1 MDSSFPKKGDEDNKI
16 SIDVINDDQ
25 ALAAEFEKM
34 TDAEESVYNFTGEK
48 GLETLTNQIPRAALK
63 TAEMR
68 EAGDIDENGNLTDQ
82 GYITYDLENPKNVK
96 EEALPNNDEL
106 ESMVLTEAKKENNDP
121 PEKKEKKSLIN
132 SIGSAFSSISA
143 KLETNI
149 GKVLE
154 DPKKRALFYAGTDM
168 IDKASRI
175 TPITSG
181 RAQSPFGIVTSA
193 LGGGVKKV
201 KAEELAA
208 STAKAKAGASSLKNQ
223 IDMLKL
229 TNELDKPGKMEMD
242 AYKGLDKQMED
253 IASATKLNEVFG
265 SQKNLIKAWAANPD
279 NLSLPV
285 GALRSKFPGA
295 IQAINDLLPLSMR
308 QDSKFFQSIESSAN
322 FINSFNKLAVVATL
336 DTLANTKLTPV
347 SDTDVA
353 IVRSGQTQTTDAA
366 SSFLN
371 NIVFTDAV
379 SLIESEKL
387 AYSRLFKRDRGYK
400 KGSDRDFNTEFNT
413 EGALKLRNKILK
425 ESSYSPDQIYEEA
438 KLLGFESN
446 YEKYTG
452 DVTDFSPFALASAK
466 ASLDMGGKTEY
477 SRFYNSQIPIDKDK
491 NITTTGTGEPLDGDS
506 WQEKYPGLDKKIQ
519 DLENN
524 KKTN

>member
-1 MDSSFPKKGDEDNKI
+1 MAALDSSFPKKDDEDNKI
-16 SIDVINDDQ
+16 SVDIINDDQ

-34 TDAEESVYNFTGEK
+34 TVDEVD
-48 GLETLTNQIPRAALK
+48 LEDKTYPDYK
-63 TAEMR
+63 TAKTALIKPENDDSD
-68 EAGDIDENGNLTDQ
+68 GD
-82 GYITYDLENPKNVK
+82 
-96 EEALPNNDEL
+96 
-106 ESMVLTEAKKENNDP
+106 
-121 PEKKEKKSLIN
+121 EKKEKKSLIN
-132 SIGSAFSSISA
+132 SIGSAFSSISN

-154 DPKKRALFYAGTDM
+154 DPNKRALFYAGTDM
-168 IDKASRI
+168 IDKASRMV
-175 TPITSG
+175 PLSSG
-181 RAQSPFGIVTSA
+181 RAQSPFGIITSS

-201 KAEELAA
+201 KAEELSA
-208 STAKAKAGASSLKNQ
+208 SAAKAKLASSGTKSQ
-223 IDMLKL
+223 IDLLKL
-229 TNELDKPGKMEMD
+229 QFEMDKPSAMELD

-253 IASATKLNEVFG
+253 IASATKLNQVFG
-265 SQKNLIKAWAANPD
+265 SQKNLIKAWTANPE
-279 NLSLPV
+279 NKSLPV

-295 IQAINDLLPLSMR
+295 IQAINDLLPVSMR
-308 QDSKFFQSIESSAN
+308 QDSEFFQSIESSAN

-347 SDTDVA
+347 SDTDVT

-387 AYSRLFKRDRGYK
+387 AYARLFKRDRGYK
-400 KGSDRDFNTEFNT
+400 KGSDRDFNTEFNS
-413 EGALKLRNKILK
+413 EGALKIRNKILK

-438 KLLGFESN
+438 KVLGFVAD

-466 ASLDMGGKTEY
+466 ASLDMGGKSEY

-491 NITTTGTGEPLDGDS
+491 NIVDNGNTTLDGDS

>member
-1 MDSSFPKKGDEDNKI
+1 MAALDSSFPKKSDEDNKI
-16 SIDVINDDQ
+16 SVDIINDDQ

-34 TDAEESVYNFTGEK
+34 TDAEESAILVGK
-48 GLETLTNQIPRAALK
+48 
-63 TAEMR
+63 
-68 EAGDIDENGNLTDQ
+68 
-82 GYITYDLENPKNVK
+82 YDLETDTFSKKNSIG
-96 EEALPNNDEL
+96 EAFDILGSNNGQITRRAEKRIKDDADLDKQISEL
-106 ESMVLTEAKKENNDP
+106 KTKREIEV

-154 DPKKRALFYAGTDM
+154 DPNKRALFYAGTEM
-168 IDKASRI
+168 IDKASRMV
-175 TPITSG
+175 PLSSG
-181 RAQSPFGIVTSA
+181 RAQSPFGIITGS
-193 LGGGVKKV
+193 LGTGVKKV

-208 STAKAKAGASSLKNQ
+208 ATAKSKAGSSSLKNQ

-229 TNELDKPGKMEMD
+229 KNELDKPGAMELD

-265 SQKNLIKAWAANPD
+265 SQKNLIKAWTANPE
-279 NLSLPV
+279 NKSLPV

-308 QDSKFFQSIESSAN
+308 QDSEFFQSIESSAN

-347 SDTDVA
+347 SDTDVT

-387 AYSRLFKRDRGYK
+387 AYARLFKRDRGYK
-400 KGSDRDFNTEFNT
+400 KGSDRDFNTEFNSV
-413 EGALKLRNKILK
+413 GALKLRNKILK
-425 ESSYSPDQIYEEA
+425 ESSYSADQIYEEA
-438 KLLGFESN
+438 KVLGFVAD

-466 ASLDMGGKTEY
+466 ASLDMGGKSEY

-491 NITTTGTGEPLDGDS
+491 NITTTETGDLDGDS
-506 WQEKYPGLDKKIQ
+506 WQEKYP
-519 DLENN
+519 DLNNTIENLKEN

>member
-1 MDSSFPKKGDEDNKI
+1 MAALDSSFPKKGDEENKI
-16 SIDVINDDQ
+16 SVDIINDDQ

-34 TDAEESVYNFTGEK
+34 TDAEESAILVGE
-48 GLETLTNQIPRAALK
+48 
-63 TAEMR
+63 
-68 EAGDIDENGNLTDQ
+68 
-82 GYITYDLENPKNVK
+82 YDLETDTFSKKNSLG
-96 EEALPNNDEL
+96 EAFDTTSASSGQITRRAETRIENEVDLDKQISEL
-106 ESMVLTEAKKENNDP
+106 KAKREIEV

-175 TPITSG
+175 TPISSG
-181 RAQSPFGIVTSA
+181 RAQSPFGIVTSS

-208 STAKAKAGASSLKNQ
+208 ATAKSKAGASSYKNQ

-229 TNELDKPGKMEMD
+229 KNELDKPGAMELD

-253 IASATKLNEVFG
+253 IASATKLNQVFG
-265 SQKNLIKAWAANPD
+265 SQKNLIKAWVADPGNK
-279 NLSLPV
+279 SLPV
-285 GALRSKFPGA
+285 GALRSKFPGV

-308 QDSKFFQSIESSAN
+308 RDSKFFQSIESSAN

-347 SDTDVA
+347 SDTDVT

-366 SSFLN
+366 SSFLT
-371 NIVFTDAV
+371 NIVFTDAI

-387 AYSRLFKRDRGYK
+387 AYARLFKRDRGYK

-413 EGALKLRNKILK
+413 EGALKIRNKILK

-438 KLLGFESN
+438 KILGFESD

-466 ASLDMGGKTEY
+466 ASLDMGGKSSY
-477 SRFYNSQIPIDKDK
+477 QRFYNSQIPIDKDK

>member
-1 MDSSFPKKGDEDNKI
+1 MDTNFPKKSEEENKI

-34 TDAEESVYNFTGEK
+34 TVDEDLDGALNK
-48 GLETLTNQIPRAALK
+48 GDK
-63 TAEMR
+63 
-68 EAGDIDENGNLTDQ
+68 GDNGDNGD
-82 GYITYDLENPKNVK
+82 DK
-96 EEALPNNDEL
+96 
-106 ESMVLTEAKKENNDP
+106 
-121 PEKKEKKSLIN
+121 KKSLIN
-132 SIGSAFSSISA
+132 SIGSAFSSISN

-154 DPKKRALFYAGTDM
+154 DPNKRALFYAGTEM
-168 IDKASRI
+168 IDKASRMV
-175 TPITSG
+175 PLSSG
-181 RAQSPFGIVTSA
+181 RAQSPFGIITGS
-193 LGGGVKKV
+193 LGSGVKKV
-201 KAEELAA
+201 KAEELSA
-208 STAKAKAGASSLKNQ
+208 SAAKAKLASSGTKSQ
-223 IDMLKL
+223 IDLLKL
-229 TNELDKPGKMEMD
+229 QFEMDKPGAMELD

-253 IASATKLNEVFG
+253 IASATKLNKVFG
-265 SQKNLIKAWAANPD
+265 SQKNLIKAWTANPE
-279 NLSLPV
+279 NKSLPV

-308 QDSKFFQSIESSAN
+308 QDSEFFQSIESSAN

-387 AYSRLFKRDRGYK
+387 AYSRFFKRDRGYK
-400 KGSDRDFNTEFNT
+400 KGSDRDFNTEFNS
-413 EGALKLRNKILK
+413 EGALKIRNKILK

-438 KLLGFESN
+438 KLLGFESD

-452 DVTDFSPFALASAK
+452 DVTDYSPFALASAK
-466 ASLDMGGKTEY
+466 ASLDMGGKSEY

-491 NITTTGTGEPLDGDS
+491 NITTTENGDLDGEN
-506 WQEKYPGLDKKIQ
+506 WQDNYPGVNKKINE
-519 DLENN
+519 LKPKEENIE
-524 KKTN
+524 KKTDLILNENTSSKSYDELSFEMKKKLVENDISPDDYKAWAKKQPKK

>member
-1 MDSSFPKKGDEDNKI
+1 MDTNFPKKSEEENKI
-16 SIDVINDDQ
+16 PIDVINDDQ
-25 ALAAEFEKM
+25 ALAAQFNKM
-34 TDAEESVYNFTGEK
+34 TDAEE
-48 GLETLTNQIPRAALK
+48 
-63 TAEMR
+63 
-68 EAGDIDENGNLTDQ
+68 
-82 GYITYDLENPKNVK
+82 
-96 EEALPNNDEL
+96 ALPNNEV
-106 ESMVLTEAKKENNDP
+106 EVP
-121 PEKKEKKSLIN
+121 KEKKSLIN
-132 SIGSAFSSISA
+132 SIGSAFSSISN

-154 DPKKRALFYAGTDM
+154 DPNKRALFYAGTEM
-168 IDKASRI
+168 IDKASRMV
-175 TPITSG
+175 PLSSG
-181 RAQSPFGIVTSA
+181 RAQSPFGIITGS
-193 LGGGVKKV
+193 LGSGVKKV
-201 KAEELAA
+201 KAEELSA
-208 STAKAKAGASSLKNQ
+208 SAAKAKLASSGTKSQ
-223 IDMLKL
+223 IDLLKL
-229 TNELDKPGKMEMD
+229 QFEMDKPGPMELD

-253 IASATKLNEVFG
+253 IASATKLNQVFG
-265 SQKNLIKAWAANPD
+265 SQKNLIKAWTANPE
-279 NLSLPV
+279 NKSLPV

-295 IQAINDLLPLSMR
+295 IQAINDLLPVSMR
-308 QDSKFFQSIESSAN
+308 QDNDFFQSIESSAN

-400 KGSDRDFNTEFNT
+400 KGSDRDFNTEFNSV
-413 EGALKLRNKILK
+413 GALKLRNKILK

-438 KLLGFESN
+438 KVLGFAAD

-466 ASLDMGGKTEY
+466 ASLDMGGKSSY
-477 SRFYNSQIPIDKDK
+477 KRFYNSKIPIDKDK
-491 NITTTGTGEPLDGDS
+491 NITPRPGGDLDGDN
-506 WQEKYPGLDKKIQ
+506 WQENYPGVNDTINKLKPKEENIEKKT
-519 DLENN
+519 DLILNENTSSKPYDELSIEMKKKLVENN
-524 KKTN
+524 ISPDDYEAWAKSQPKK